1 MPCESKHLM
10 NRFVLTVD
18 KAGRLG
24 FHGETGLIRVRPV
37 SCFPWS
43 APGEYVSLRD
53 EEDREIALIREMN
66 SLDPESR
73 AALEEALAQTG
84 FVFEVNRIDSVE
96 DELELRAWK
105 VHTNQGSR
113 TFQTKL
119 DQWPQ
124 AIDEQ
129 VMVIRDLA
137 GDLYRIKPAAL
148 DPKSQKLFWAFR
160 E

>member
-1 MPCESKHLM
+1 M
-10 NRFVLTVD
+10 NGFVLSVD
-18 KAGRLG
+18 KAGRLR
-24 FHGETGLIRVRPV
+24 FHGENGLIQVRHV

-53 EEDREIALIREMN
+53 EEDREIALILETK

-73 AALEEALAQTG
+73 VALEQTLAQTG
-84 FVFEVNRIDSVE
+84 FVFEVNRIDAVE
-96 DELELRAWK
+96 DELELRVWK

-124 AIDEQ
+124 AINEQ
-129 VMVIRDLA
+129 AMVIRDLA

-148 DPKSQKLFWAFR
+148 DLKSQKLFWAFR